1 MNHDRIRAEASSKS
15 INITIRDIMIL
26 IKNEDIEET
35 GKPLRDKLS
44 RILTVAF
51 KKSIPLPKTS
61 FELPLALSNLYL
73 LKNGIMYF
81 DVEKMGAN
89 ALLELCI
96 YIENLESN
104 QQIPSVESFF
114 YIKYI
119 QKIFEERANRGEKN
133 DKINQMKRNVVY
145 SQKVSIIIE
154 NLISKIPNYEEIKDI
169 EELL

>member
-1 MNHDRIRAEASSKS
+1 MSK
-15 INITIRDIMIL
+15 
-26 IKNEDIEET
+26 
-35 GKPLRDKLS
+35 
-44 RILTVAF
+44 
-51 KKSIPLPKTS
+51 
-61 FELPLALSNLYL
+61 
-73 LKNGIMYF
+73 
-81 DVEKMGAN
+81 KMGAN

>member
-1 MNHDRIRAEASSKS
+1 
-15 INITIRDIMIL
+15 
-26 IKNEDIEET
+26 
-35 GKPLRDKLS
+35 
-44 RILTVAF
+44 
-51 KKSIPLPKTS
+51 
-61 FELPLALSNLYL
+61 
-73 LKNGIMYF
+73 MYF